1 MEKLYQHQRHN
12 IILTRLKNGQSLS
25 ITELSKEWDIP
36 TKTIQRDFKK
46 LLEGDYGIVRADDGK
61 RFILTKENIT
71 SSTAS
76 TAIKMLDSLSADIG
90 GSFYTKAQA
99 ALRRIEYYVKSPFYT
114 RIDVENISEYFPII
128 EEVESAI
135 SQHRMISFHYKRHYQ
150 PNDIKYYTDVK
161 PYKILIFDGF
171 FYLFCHHKH
180 YYPKFYVKEMSNLTI
195 QEETFIYNETL
206 LESISKSQNIWFDP
220 SKEAFEVTLYLDSVA
235 KVYFQRKPLKGQILK
250 LYPDGTAEVTISITN
265 NEEVFSLMKKWL
277 PHIKILEPVTLQ
289 KEFETILSEY
299 VAYCVLNR

>member
-1 MEKLYQHQRHN
+1 MEKLHQHQRHN

-25 ITELSKEWDIP
+25 IAELSREWNIP

-46 LLEGDYGIVRADDGK
+46 LLEGNYGIVRADDGK
-61 RFILTKENIT
+61 RFTLGKEKNIL
-71 SSTAS
+71 STAS

-99 ALRRIEYYVKSPFYT
+99 ALRRIEHYVKSPFYT
-114 RIDVENISEYFPII
+114 RIDVENISEYFPMI
-128 EEVESAI
+128 EEIESAI
-135 SQHRMISFHYKRHYQ
+135 SQHRMISFHYKRHYK
-150 PNDIKYYTDVK
+150 PDDIKYYTDVK

-180 YYPKFYVKEMSNLTI
+180 YYPKFYLKEMSNLTI
-195 QEETFIYNETL
+195 QEETFAYNETL
-206 LESISKSQNIWFDP
+206 LKSISKSQNIWFDP
-220 SKEAFEVTLYLDSVA
+220 EKEDFEVTLYLDSVA
-235 KVYFQRKPLKGQILK
+235 KVYFQRKPLKNQILK
-250 LYPDGTAEVTISITN
+250 LYPDGTAEVTISITD

-277 PHIKILEPVTLQ
+277 PHIKILEPIVLQ

-299 VAYCVLNR
+299 VAYCAT